1 MDWDLAAEQ
10 DGNLSSIAH
19 GKEFGGEWGKVKLP
33 VVSGQGKE
41 AVVALLGRND
51 LFDEGCL
58 AGETRRIVTV
68 TCMTEAAIVRLQKA
82 AVIGVIY
89 LQPAFAEMFIA
100 HLMARSIRVE
110 ADLVDQLFDSSEK
123 RLARVLLLLD
133 NFGNEGEPEP
143 MIAKINQ
150 ETLSEMIGATRS
162 RVSVFMNKFHY
173 SAA

>member
-1 MDWDLAAEQ
+1 
-10 DGNLSSIAH
+10 
-19 GKEFGGEWGKVKLP
+19 
-33 VVSGQGKE
+33 
-41 AVVALLGRND
+41 
-51 LFDEGCL
+51 
-58 AGETRRIVTV
+58 
-68 TCMTEAAIVRLQKA
+68 MTEAAIVRLRNA
-82 AVIGVIY
+82 TVIGVIY

-162 RVSVFMNKFHY
+162 RVSFFMNKFHY

>member
-58 AGETRRIVTV
+58 AGR
-68 TCMTEAAIVRLQKA
+68 
-82 AVIGVIY
+82 
-89 LQPAFAEMFIA
+89 
-100 HLMARSIRVE
+100 
-110 ADLVDQLFDSSEK
+110 
-123 RLARVLLLLD
+123 
-133 NFGNEGEPEP
+133 
-143 MIAKINQ
+143 
-150 ETLSEMIGATRS
+150 
-162 RVSVFMNKFHY
+162 
-173 SAA
+173 SAAY